1 MLIDTHCHVPDERY
15 GKSPKQII
23 DEARAEGVEKLI
35 TIGTNLKD
43 SKIVIKTAE
52 SFENVFAAV
61 GIYPHEEVEKPI
73 EETIQELR
81 KLVGLSN
88 KIVGIGECG
97 FDIATETV
105 NTKTQTQ
112 RPLDEQRVLFEKQIG
127 LAIEKGLPL
136 IIHNRNGDKEVLNS
150 LRKFVKNGGA
160 SLTGVAHCFTSTWD
174 FAKQLLDLGFYI
186 SFSAIITYPSGK
198 TIWETAQKAPLN
210 RILVETDAPFLSP
223 QGFRNKVNEPKYV
236 KITAKTLADIR
247 NISFEKLANATY
259 ENSCRLF
266 KKMAA
271 QQT

>member
-97 FDIATETV
+97 FDIAT
-105 NTKTQTQ
+105 
-112 RPLDEQRVLFEKQIG
+112 
-127 LAIEKGLPL
+127 
-136 IIHNRNGDKEVLNS
+136 
-150 LRKFVKNGGA
+150 
-160 SLTGVAHCFTSTWD
+160 
-174 FAKQLLDLGFYI
+174 
-186 SFSAIITYPSGK
+186 
-198 TIWETAQKAPLN
+198 
-210 RILVETDAPFLSP
+210 
-223 QGFRNKVNEPKYV
+223 
-236 KITAKTLADIR
+236 
-247 NISFEKLANATY
+247 
-259 ENSCRLF
+259 
-266 KKMAA
+266 
-271 QQT
+271 